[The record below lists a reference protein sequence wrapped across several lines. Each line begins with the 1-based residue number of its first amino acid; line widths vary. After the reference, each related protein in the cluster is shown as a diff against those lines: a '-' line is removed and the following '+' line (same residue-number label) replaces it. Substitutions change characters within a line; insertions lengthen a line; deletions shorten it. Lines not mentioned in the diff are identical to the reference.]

1 MHAYDITTI
10 SFQYVFQ
17 THRAAQ
23 HEFKINKKKTKTLD
37 PLLRLLFSYDYYRT
51 QGISSSSSVIFL
63 FPDSE
68 LRSFETS

>member
-1 MHAYDITTI
+1 MYMHAYDITTI

-17 THRAAQ
+17 THRATQ
-23 HEFKINKKKTKTLD
+23 HEFKINKKKTLD

-51 QGISSSSSVIFL
+51 QGISSSSSIIFL
-63 FPDSE
+63 FPNSE